1 MSTPLPGPSVMMN
14 RTGLLGHAS
23 AAADGPDMIGDN
35 ARKAAIRLDRAHLG
49 LTVLLMVPPRAGRP
63 FNK

>member
-1 MSTPLPGPSVMMN
+1 MMN

-23 AAADGPDMIGDN
+23 AAADGPDRMGDN
-35 ARKAAIRLDRAHLG
+35 ARKAAIKLARAQVG
-49 LTVLLMVPPRAGRP
+49 LAVLLMVPPQTGRP

>member
-1 MSTPLPGPSVMMN
+1 MMN

-23 AAADGPDMIGDN
+23 AAADGPDMLGDN